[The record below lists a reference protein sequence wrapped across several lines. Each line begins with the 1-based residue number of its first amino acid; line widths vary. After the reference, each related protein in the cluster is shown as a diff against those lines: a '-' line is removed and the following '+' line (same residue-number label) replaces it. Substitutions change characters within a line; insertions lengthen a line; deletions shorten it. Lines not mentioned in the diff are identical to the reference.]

1 MWVISFNCTIGY
13 LFFHTITFIF
23 FVTVAETVLKKEQ
36 LSIYFFK
43 ANNRNT
49 RKRCEICSKLTI
61 KTPDDVVLVFLSLTW
76 TYFTSFSS
84 VPIVDF
90 KPVNISYIVGPPLLK
105 GVEKLSHLGG
115 GGYQKKGADVTFWFF
130 SLWNNHTRFSSK
142 SL

>member
-90 KPVNISYIVGPPLLK
+90 KPVNISYIVGPHLIK
-105 GVEKLSHLGG
+105 GGVKIESLGG
-115 GGYQKKGADVTFWFF
+115 WGAPKKGAWCNILVF

>member
-43 ANNRNT
+43 ANSRNT

-61 KTPDDVVLVFLSLTW
+61 KTPDDVVLVFLSVTL

-90 KPVNISYIVGPPLLK
+90 KPVNISYIVGPPLIK
-105 GVEKLSHLGG
+105 RGGKIESLGG
-115 GGYQKKGADVTFWFF
+115 WGVPKKGG
-130 SLWNNHTRFSSK
+130 
-142 SL
+142 

>member
-43 ANNRNT
+43 ANSRNT

-61 KTPDDVVLVFLSLTW
+61 KTPDDVVLVFLSVTL

-90 KPVNISYIVGPPLLK
+90 KPVNISYIVGPPLIK
-105 GVEKLSHLGG
+105 GGGKIESLGG
-115 GGYQKKGADVTFWFF
+115 WGVPKKGG
-130 SLWNNHTRFSSK
+130 
-142 SL
+142 

>member
-49 RKRCEICSKLTI
+49 SKRCEICSKLTI
-61 KTPDDVVLVFLSLTW
+61 KTPDDVVLVFLSLTL

-90 KPVNISYIVGPPLLK
+90 KPANISYIVGPPPLIK
-105 GVEKLSHLGG
+105 GGGKIESLGG
-115 GGYQKKGADVTFWFF
+115 WGVPKNGG
-130 SLWNNHTRFSSK
+130 
-142 SL
+142 